1 MTGGLHAEDDQ
12 SLRGEDVVF
21 APGRGSRGGRGD
33 RHLQGR
39 QAEGTARAGKA
50 RTTRAAELGLW
61 KGRIWISEDFDEPL
75 PDDLLD
81 LFYEGHPDDPLRQKP
96 KDDESSSG

>member
-1 MTGGLHAEDDQ
+1 MPKTINLYEAKTSFSRLVEEAAA
-12 SLRGEDVVF
+12 GEEIVICK
-21 APGRGSRGGRGD
+21 
-33 RHLQGR
+33 
-39 QAEGTARAGKA
+39 AGKPKA
-50 RTTRAAELGLW
+50 RLVPVKPERRAPRKLGLW